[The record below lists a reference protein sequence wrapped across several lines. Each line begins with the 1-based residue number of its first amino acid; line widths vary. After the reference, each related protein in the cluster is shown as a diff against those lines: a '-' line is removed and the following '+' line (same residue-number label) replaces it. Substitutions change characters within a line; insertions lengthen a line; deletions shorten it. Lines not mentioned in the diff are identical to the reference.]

1 MFSSHVCLE
10 LSKCSVRSSV
20 LTRWHL
26 AAELQ
31 QIKKAVFNIFILK
44 EYFVFAVWYA
54 VTQADVLEQWL
65 LVHKSNLRNNST
77 IYSGG
82 LSTWATQMWV
92 NVLHVC
98 VRVYVEWE
106 WWVSVVICFYLSDP
120 KPNSYASTN
129 HINYTHILLELEE
142 AMKLRNKTTH
152 PSHYPLSSMC
162 TIYALLALTCIHSFF
177 TGEVLNL

>member
-1 MFSSHVCLE
+1 MFGQELGSDKMASCSGTPADQESCLQHLYPQRIFCICGLVCSHAGWCPWTATSGTQKQPEKQQHNLQWWTEHMSNPDVGKCLA
-10 LSKCSVRSSV
+10 C
-20 LTRWHL
+20 
-26 AAELQ
+26 
-31 QIKKAVFNIFILK
+31 
-44 EYFVFAVWYA
+44 
-54 VTQADVLEQWL
+54 
-65 LVHKSNLRNNST
+65 
-77 IYSGG
+77 
-82 LSTWATQMWV
+82 
-92 NVLHVC
+92 VC

-142 AMKLRNKTTH
+142 AMKLRNKTTP